1 MMKMR
6 LNWVVKEMIRY
17 FRYVALME
25 WGDMKATK
33 GRSLPGAFVRLFRLP
48 GFLVWI
54 VFGYLDNLIA
64 TIARWVDRK
73 MGVWNGSIIRRD
85 RS

>member
-6 LNWVVKEMIRY
+6 LNWVVKEIVRY
-17 FRYVALME
+17 LRYVVLME
-25 WGDMKATK
+25 WGDMKETR
-33 GRSLPGAFVRLFRLP
+33 GRSLPGAFIRLFRIP

-54 VFGYLDNLIA
+54 VFGELDYLI
-64 TIARWVDRK
+64 TRIARWSDRK
-73 MGVWNGSIIRRD
+73 MGVYNGQVIRRD